1 MAQSNFEIFKSIIE
15 RGFSRGDLSVADE
28 VCAERLLEHE
38 YLANS
43 DLPGPEILKSQI
55 EDARR
60 SIKGLKLTLEAWV
73 ETEDT
78 VWARSRA
85 TGTDTRSGKAVAID
99 VIDICRFSNGKLV
112 EHWACRIASRCCIK
126 LARFLR
132 HRDKLCR
139 LITAKGHLRQNPCG
153 PHMSP
158 VPPRATELC
167 PLMGRQRWCRTRI
180 DRSRFTERG
189 NPVNPANKQH
199 ALFIDFRIAKCI
211 GARVA
216 GVLGPDTV

>member
-1 MAQSNFEIFKSIIE
+1 MATSRLSTCASGIGPPPRTTFSKQVYGQEAGVSIE
-15 RGFSRGDLSVADE
+15 VAT
-28 VCAERLLEHE
+28 
-38 YLANS
+38 
-43 DLPGPEILKSQI
+43 I
-55 EDARR
+55 
-60 SIKGLKLTLEAWV
+60 
-73 ETEDT
+73 
-78 VWARSRA
+78 
-85 TGTDTRSGKAVAID
+85 SG
-99 VIDICRFSNGKLV
+99 S
-112 EHWACRIASRCCIK
+112 
-126 LARFLR
+126 
-132 HRDKLCR
+132 
-139 LITAKGHLRQNPCG
+139 GHLRQNPRG

-158 VPPRATELC
+158 IPPRATELC